1 MATLFRQAMHST
13 PAYAGVSLWHEP
25 ARERRSGMCR
35 PESGWGPPYAPP
47 DAAFPADAT
56 DTPVQ
61 R

>member
-1 MATLFRQAMHST
+1 MYST
-13 PAYAGVSLWHEP
+13 PAYAGVFLWHEP

-35 PESGWGPPYAPP
+35 PESGD